1 MGKHMS
7 WEISFNVPSS
17 ILHSTSVR
25 NTISQLALPRTC
37 KLIQNPDMKNS
48 TATQNIISFEQYFIK
63 WASCIAT
70 VLLNQ
75 VDSKRRP
82 LKGTEVVGLFTM
94 NRGSVTSL
102 QNLSLET
109 SISFYT
115 TL

>member
-1 MGKHMS
+1 LA
-7 WEISFNVPSS
+7 SS
-17 ILHSTSVR
+17 KTV
-25 NTISQLALPRTC
+25 

-75 VDSKRRP
+75 VDRQRRP

-94 NRGSVTSL
+94 NRGSVISL
-102 QNLSLET
+102 QNLSWQK
-109 SISFYT
+109 SISFST